1 MKSNPIRT
9 ELLMQDTEG
18 TLKCELTRGFAF
30 SRGLD
35 QEELYIV
42 SGMDL
47 IRLRDAANNP
57 FTTIALAVQLGD
69 TKARESA
76 LALSAGYQLTS

>member
-18 TLKCELTRGFAF
+18 TLKCELMRGFAF

-35 QEELYIV
+35 AEELYIV
-42 SGMDL
+42 SGADL

-57 FTTIALAVQLGD
+57 STTIALAIELGD
-69 TKARESA
+69 TSAMKSIAA
-76 LALSAGYQLTS
+76 LAATYQVKS